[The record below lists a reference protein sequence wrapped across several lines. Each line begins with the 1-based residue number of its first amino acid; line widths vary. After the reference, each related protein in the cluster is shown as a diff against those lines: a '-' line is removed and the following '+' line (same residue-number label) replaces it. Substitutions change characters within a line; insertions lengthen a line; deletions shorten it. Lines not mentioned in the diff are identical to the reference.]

1 MRYISIIFLS
11 MIFANT
17 LDEALNNSDI
27 IEISII
33 EQNTNYVIINYK
45 INT

>member
-1 MRYISIIFLS
+1 

-45 INT
+45 I